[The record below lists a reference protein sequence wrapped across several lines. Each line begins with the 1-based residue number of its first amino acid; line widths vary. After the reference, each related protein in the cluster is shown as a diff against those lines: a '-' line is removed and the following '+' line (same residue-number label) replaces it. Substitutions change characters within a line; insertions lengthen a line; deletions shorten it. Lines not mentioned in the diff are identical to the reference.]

1 MLKQADLAA
10 TGAKERARQGK
21 KRIAGET
28 MLDLVEA
35 VMKRNPEFRRLDGVL
50 AGLAKTYLNGQTG
63 KAPQV
68 VGVCS
73 TARGEGKTTVVM
85 GLATA
90 LARRHHSHV
99 LLVEGNLGSATLA
112 KDLGREVGPGLAE
125 CLRGEADLDAV
136 IQPTP
141 TENLFII
148 TAGQAGDDPISMLGN
163 GNLKELVLT
172 LRSHYSYIIVDMPA
186 VLEGE
191 EVGRLVD
198 LVDGVIL
205 VIAAGLVSKDMIE
218 SGVAAIGRDK
228 LMGVILNRVHSAAP
242 RWLSRIFSADGALSL
257 S

>member
-1 MLKQADLAA
+1 MLKQVDLAA
-10 TGAKERARQGK
+10 TGTKQRATQWK
-21 KRIAGET
+21 KRIAEGATLE
-28 MLDLVEA
+28 LVEA
-35 VMKRNPEFRRLDGVL
+35 VMKRNPEFRRLDGLL
-50 AGLAKTYLNGQTG
+50 AGLAKTYLNGQAG

-73 TARGEGKTTVVM
+73 TARGEGKTTVAM

-90 LARRHHSHV
+90 LARRHQSHV
-99 LLVEGNLGSATLA
+99 LLVEGDLGNATLA
-112 KDLGREVGPGLAE
+112 KDLRKEMGPGLAE

-136 IQPTP
+136 IQTTP

-148 TAGQAGDDPISMLGN
+148 TAGQAGDDPISMLG
-163 GNLKELVLT
+163 GSNLKELVLI
-172 LRSHYSYIIVDMPA
+172 LRSRYPHIIVDMPA

-205 VIAAGLVSKDMIE
+205 VIAAGLVPIDVID
-218 SGVAAIGRDK
+218 SGVAAIGKDK
-228 LMGVILNRVHSAAP
+228 LMGVILNRAHSASP